1 MNMNEKVL
9 SERLK
14 KEKLSD
20 IINDYIN
27 IVESEL
33 KNNSNQ
39 NIEFDDIYNKIKD
52 IFSFLNK
59 FGDLKTLN
67 ICLNKKECEYVIN
80 DFNKVLNTSVKT
92 IEELEDI
99 LSEKFE
105 SYLSNSDDAQ
115 DAYNNMSDCEYNGL
129 MKKYP
134 FVYSLSGKGE
144 TWSIGVG
151 EDFDDTKEDYY
162 LNIFNE
168 IYSENFDDIYD
179 VASKI
184 EHEVMDVMD
193 NGGCDVFNAFS
204 LVVEEDFPE
213 EIGDSIFTIDN
224 ADGTP
229 NIELFQI
236 V

>member
-39 NIEFDDIYNKIKD
+39 NIEFNDIYDRVKD

-59 FGDLKTLN
+59 YSDSKTLN

-80 DFNKVLNTSVKT
+80 DFNKALNTPVKT

-99 LSEKFE
+99 MSEEFE
-105 SYLSNSDDAQ
+105 NYLRYSEDAQ
-115 DAYNNMSDCEYNGL
+115 DAYDNMCDCEYDGL
-129 MKKYP
+129 MKKYA

-144 TWSIGVG
+144 TWSIGIG
-151 EDFDDTKEDYY
+151 EDFDYSKEDYY
-162 LNIFNE
+162 LNIFSE
-168 IYSENFDDIYD
+168 IYDEDFEDIDDIT
-179 VASKI
+179 SKL
-184 EHEVMDVMD
+184 ENEVMKIMS
-193 NGGCDVFNAFS
+193 NCGCDVFNAFN
-204 LVVEEDFPE
+204 LIVEEDFPE
-213 EIGDSIFTIDN
+213 EIGDSVFVIDN

-229 NIELFQI
+229 SIELFQI

>member
-27 IVESEL
+27 ILESEL

-39 NIEFDDIYNKIKD
+39 NIEFNDIYDRVKD

-59 FGDLKTLN
+59 YSDSKTLN

-80 DFNKVLNTSVKT
+80 DFNKALNTPVKT

-99 LSEKFE
+99 MSEEFE
-105 SYLSNSDDAQ
+105 NYLRYSEDAQ
-115 DAYNNMSDCEYNGL
+115 DAYDNMCDCEYDGL
-129 MKKYP
+129 MKKYA

-144 TWSIGVG
+144 TWSIGIG
-151 EDFDDTKEDYY
+151 EDFDYSKEDYY
-162 LNIFNE
+162 LNIFSE
-168 IYSENFDDIYD
+168 IYDEDFEDIDDIT
-179 VASKI
+179 SKL
-184 EHEVMDVMD
+184 ENEVMKIMS
-193 NGGCDVFNAFS
+193 NCGCDVFNAFN
-204 LVVEEDFPE
+204 LIVEEDFPE
-213 EIGDSIFTIDN
+213 EIGDSVFVIDN

-229 NIELFQI
+229 SIELFQI

>member
-27 IVESEL
+27 ILESEL

-39 NIEFDDIYNKIKD
+39 NIEFNDIYDKVKD

-59 FGDLKTLN
+59 YSDSKTLN

-80 DFNKVLNTSVKT
+80 DFNKVLDEPIKT
-92 IEELEDI
+92 IQELEDI
-99 LSEKFE
+99 LSEEFE
-105 SYLSNSDDAQ
+105 NYLRYSEDAQ
-115 DAYNNMSDCEYNGL
+115 DAYDNMCDCEYDGL
-129 MKKYP
+129 MKKYA

-144 TWSIGVG
+144 TWSIGIG
-151 EDFDDTKEDYY
+151 EDFDYSKEDYY

-168 IYSENFDDIYD
+168 IYNEDFEDIDDIT
-179 VASKI
+179 SKL
-184 EHEVMDVMD
+184 ENEVIKIMS
-193 NGGCDVFNAFS
+193 NCGCDVFNAFN
-204 LVVEEDFPE
+204 LILEEDFPE
-213 EIGDSIFTIDN
+213 EVGDSVFVIDN

-229 NIELFQI
+229 CIELFQI

>member
-39 NIEFDDIYNKIKD
+39 NIEFNDIYDRVKD

-59 FGDLKTLN
+59 YSDSKTLN

-80 DFNKVLNTSVKT
+80 DFNKALNTPVKT

-99 LSEKFE
+99 MSEEFE
-105 SYLSNSDDAQ
+105 NYLRYSEDAQ
-115 DAYNNMSDCEYNGL
+115 DAYDNMCDCEYDGL
-129 MKKYP
+129 MKKYA

-144 TWSIGVG
+144 TWSIGIG
-151 EDFDDTKEDYY
+151 EDFDYSKEDYY

-168 IYSENFDDIYD
+168 IYDKDFEKLTPHPRVF
-179 VASKI
+179 K
-184 EHEVMDVMD
+184 HELGV
-193 NGGCDVFNAFS
+193 
-204 LVVEEDFPE
+204 
-213 EIGDSIFTIDN
+213 SIFM
-224 ADGTP
+224 
-229 NIELFQI
+229 QI
-236 V
+236 YLHKNTYSFFYFLES

>member
-39 NIEFDDIYNKIKD
+39 NIEFNDIYDKVKD

-59 FGDLKTLN
+59 YSDSKTLN

-80 DFNKVLNTSVKT
+80 DFNKALSTPVKT

-99 LSEKFE
+99 MSEEFE
-105 SYLSNSDDAQ
+105 NYLRYSEDAQ
-115 DAYNNMSDCEYNGL
+115 DAYDNMCDCEYDGL
-129 MKKYP
+129 MKKYA

-144 TWSIGVG
+144 TWSIGIG
-151 EDFDDTKEDYY
+151 EDFEKLTPHPRVFK
-162 LNIFNE
+162 
-168 IYSENFDDIYD
+168 
-179 VASKI
+179 
-184 EHEVMDVMD
+184 HELGV
-193 NGGCDVFNAFS
+193 
-204 LVVEEDFPE
+204 
-213 EIGDSIFTIDN
+213 SIFM
-224 ADGTP
+224 
-229 NIELFQI
+229 QI
-236 V
+236 YLHKNTYSFFYFLES

>member
-39 NIEFDDIYNKIKD
+39 NIEFNDIYDRVKD

-59 FGDLKTLN
+59 YSDSKTLN

-80 DFNKVLNTSVKT
+80 DFNKALNTPVKT

-99 LSEKFE
+99 MSEEFE
-105 SYLSNSDDAQ
+105 NYLRYSEDAQ
-115 DAYNNMSDCEYNGL
+115 DAYDNMCDCEYDGL
-129 MKKYP
+129 MKKYA

-144 TWSIGVG
+144 TWSIGIG
-151 EDFDDTKEDYY
+151 EDFDYSKEDYY
-162 LNIFNE
+162 LNIFSE
-168 IYSENFDDIYD
+168 IYDEDFEDIDDIT
-179 VASKI
+179 SKL
-184 EHEVMDVMD
+184 ENEVMKIMS
-193 NGGCDVFNAFS
+193 NCGCDVFNAFN
-204 LVVEEDFPE
+204 LIVEEDFPE
-213 EIGDSIFTIDN
+213 EIGDSVFVIDN

-229 NIELFQI
+229 CIELFQI